1 MTGNA
6 DIVYNQPTTEGDEF
20 FKTLNVN
27 VKTDSNTGYN
37 LYLSSDQEE
46 TALISLDPTN
56 PYKIA
61 SVSGNNN
68 NIATHMTNS
77 YGYNVKAVDDKL
89 YNYIPKLSTP
99 EVIKTANSP
108 IEETFNFNLGFR
120 FNNQIPAGN
129 YQRKLLFTLMVEGDS
144 SAKLVSGREFNA
156 ALKNLLMFPTQ
167 VISLI
172 QQREFHLQINSGHTW
187 ILVLEKLSVVQPSH
201 LNAPSK
207 SPQPILTP

>member
-1 MTGNA
+1 MPKFTDRLNTESSKITRLVIKLFVSILPLATILLFSQKSVFATTASLSVAGNA

-56 PYKIA
+56 PYKIT

-99 EVIKTANSP
+99 DVIKTA
-108 IEETFNFNLGFR
+108 
-120 FNNQIPAGN
+120 
-129 YQRKLLFTLMVEGDS
+129 KLT
-144 SAKLVSGREFNA
+144 N
-156 ALKNLLMFPTQ
+156 
-167 VISLI
+167 
-172 QQREFHLQINSGHTW
+172 
-187 ILVLEKLSVVQPSH
+187 
-201 LNAPSK
+201 
-207 SPQPILTP
+207 